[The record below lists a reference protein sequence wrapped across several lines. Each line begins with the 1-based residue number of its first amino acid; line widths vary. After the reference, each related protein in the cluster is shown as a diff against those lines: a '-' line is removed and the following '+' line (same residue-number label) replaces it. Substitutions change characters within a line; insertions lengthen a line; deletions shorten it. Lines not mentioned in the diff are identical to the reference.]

1 MADAQTTSTVNYNPD
16 VLSCLAN
23 LSNDEVFTPPELVN
37 QMLDMLP
44 SDLWGNQEAKFL
56 DPVTK
61 SGVFLREIAKRLNKG
76 LAEQIPDQ
84 QTRINHIFKHQLYGI
99 AITELTSLLAR
110 RSLYCAKV
118 ANSERSVC
126 DVFDDEQGNIRYQRT
141 LHTWKNNKCTY
152 CGASQEVYDRED
164 ALENHA
170 YQFIHTD
177 KPQKLFGKNMKFDV
191 IVGNPPYQLTDSGFG
206 TSAKPIYQNFVLQAK
221 KLNPRFLSMIIPA
234 RWFSG
239 GKGLDDFREEMLND
253 NRIREIHDFPDATAV
268 FPGVQIK
275 GGVCYF
281 LWKRDERGICS
292 VSSRSGD
299 RVTSVLERSL
309 LEQGAETF
317 IRYNEGV
324 SILKKV
330 LLLQETSLRQLIS
343 SRKPFGFD
351 TTFKG
356 KKTPFAGSVLLYQ
369 NGGIGHIDLG
379 DISVNEALIG
389 KFKVFIPPLGS
400 GSDSFPHPILG
411 RPFIGSPN
419 SACTET
425 YLIAGSFD
433 NEKQAT
439 NLKTYLATRFLRF
452 MVLLNKPTQHAT
464 QKVYQFVPIQD
475 FNESWTDEKLY
486 KKYDLTQEEINFIES
501 MIRPMELADE

>member
-1 MADAQTTSTVNYNPD
+1 
-16 VLSCLAN
+16 
-23 LSNDEVFTPPELVN
+23 
-37 QMLDMLP
+37 
-44 SDLWGNQEAKFL
+44 
-56 DPVTK
+56 
-61 SGVFLREIAKRLNKG
+61 
-76 LAEQIPDQ
+76 
-84 QTRINHIFKHQLYGI
+84 
-99 AITELTSLLAR
+99 
-110 RSLYCAKV
+110 
-118 ANSERSVC
+118 
-126 DVFDDEQGNIRYQRT
+126 
-141 LHTWKNNKCTY
+141 
-152 CGASQEVYDRED
+152 VYDRED
-164 ALENHA
+164 ALESHA